1 MATLLDVRLSTF
13 PFNWTASRCQAAA
26 PIFVDVAINSM
37 DASNVGIDAVVNF
50 LQLLPAPFNQSEEG
64 ELCEFWTKSWRSDSV
79 ANNMFVQNISMNCQ
93 KEVCDNVPRGG
104 NPDIT
109 GIGVSSFLVD
119 SAFAIAFGAP
129 SGAAMVKPAPNHD
142 APSRPES
149 RDGQGLPGGAGS
161 HRNIWER
168 SFDPF
173 SGIITALFDIC
184 LPFTLAVELSTLAFH
199 SQAVSR
205 YEMVIA
211 ELVCV
216 FFSSACITL
225 WVLLL
230 GMARFRIARFGLYL
244 LTWPLL
250 IAIVV
255 VHNTMPMVDGIKGL
269 VMICLHDRMGR
280 YTDKPWRD
288 YTLFSLWGFV
298 SIVHILV
305 VLQGVDLRMIE
316 RKSYPRAIVLGK
328 WLALITPLLSCGLMI
343 WCLAETVKLREKMK
357 EMAGSQYNEHLWGV
371 GQVFALGI
379 GISILLPFSYSLCCK
394 SCFLSYSMH
403 GNGHG

>member
-1 MATLLDVRLSTF
+1 
-13 PFNWTASRCQAAA
+13 
-26 PIFVDVAINSM
+26 M

-93 KEVCDNVPRGG
+93 KEVCDNVQWGG

-119 SAFAIAFGAP
+119 SAFAIAFGAS
-129 SGAAMVKPAPNHD
+129 SGAAMVKPAPK
-142 APSRPES
+142 
-149 RDGQGLPGGAGS
+149 
-161 HRNIWER
+161 
-168 SFDPF
+168 F
-173 SGIITALFDIC
+173 SGIITALFDIY

-216 FFSSACITL
+216 FSSSACITL

-230 GMARFRIARFGLYL
+230 GIARFRIARFGLYL

-269 VMICLHDRMGR
+269 VMMCLDDRMGR

-298 SIVHILV
+298 SIAHILV

-316 RKSYPRAIVLGK
+316 RKSYLRAIVLGK

-343 WCLAETVKLREKMK
+343 WCLAEMVKLREKMK

-379 GISILLPFSYSLCCK
+379 GISTLFSYFYFLCCK

-403 GNGHG
+403 GKGYG